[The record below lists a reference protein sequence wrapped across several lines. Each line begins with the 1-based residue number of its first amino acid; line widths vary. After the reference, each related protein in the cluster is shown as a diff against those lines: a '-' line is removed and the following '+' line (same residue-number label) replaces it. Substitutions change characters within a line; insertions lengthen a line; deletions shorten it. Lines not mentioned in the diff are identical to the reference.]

1 MKISR
6 LLVLTA
12 LWLGMISSAK
22 AEVPDGVWT
31 IPDPSGSLEFTSTM
45 PTQSGEAYLY
55 NPAAKMFFASG
66 NEWNTRASL
75 ASFGYDVWFTAAE
88 EEDAPAGTY
97 VFNDMCNH
105 PDRQLGEKT
114 LFTDDGGA
122 TWCDRG
128 TQANWS
134 WSVVIDANG
143 YVRIQN
149 AALIAD
155 KPDYDGKFFGWNG
168 TADNRLYMLDP
179 ASEGAAVDWK
189 FVTAAS
195 YEAFIYSDDYET
207 YQASVNTY
215 FSGVTLGAT
224 LKEAEELGINI
235 EDWLVVY
242 TSTSSTKEE
251 LDAAN
256 TAARAVID
264 AKKALQ
270 KLVDAGK
277 EVNAPTGDA
286 ETVLANPDATAAE
299 LTAAANTLKP
309 FVEARQALKALLDEA
324 KAAGFNETADYD
336 AVYNNQ
342 ASTVSE
348 LQTALAN
355 LQAAFTEWSKN
366 NATWDKPG
374 DMTSKIVNPNFD
386 NASPSGWS
394 GSTPNMTGS
403 GAHGPA
409 NVPEFW
415 NTTFDTYQDI
425 KELPVGVY
433 ALTAQTMWR
442 GSWNDMQ
449 NGVEPASKMYVK
461 AGDLEAVVPFN
472 YAYGPKN
479 TTSMAGNTEWGVGA
493 GEQSY
498 TDEEAGV
505 TYYIPNDPSCF
516 RLYAEAGLYDTKV
529 LFGVFDGEIRI
540 GVRNPA
546 KAGDADNW
554 SCFDTFKLIFYGN
567 GTEACENYIQ
577 EAMKNFSEYIIPE
590 GTLYTAAYL
599 TAYQQA
605 YAGEKHAS
613 SMEEVKAIL
622 GGISTA
628 KADLD
633 KNIELWKE
641 FKAICDKGDAVLVDP
656 KYQRVEDALGDLLDY
671 LMDAED
677 FFDDLELTN
686 EELEAEIA
694 KVQGMI
700 DDIDEKSKTLL
711 QEGDDITH
719 FIKNPG
725 FDEDKDINS
734 GAAEGW
740 TIDAGTG
747 ANITRGPLG
756 QGNKDLMIGALGEMN
771 YCFEAWHRYNWD
783 VWQEITNLPKGIY
796 ELQVQGYVRCEV
808 GGYTKGDDL
817 VAPYTSPVYL
827 YMNNSMSQFP
837 SVYSQSP
844 DEIGQTMVKVEDW
857 YQETVNDMTYPNSMG
872 GAAQCFAWGMYKT
885 QAYGLV
891 AEDGG
896 TFRIGVKMIGNQD
909 WWCIWDS
916 FKLTYHDP
924 TNADLIKPI
933 LQEALAGI
941 DLSKPMGKDIFER
954 ASQVKTDAEAAIAA
968 NDGKK
973 MFESLNAVYD
983 LSAAIIES
991 VALFEKLVAANESLL
1006 EAINN
1011 GVNTDAIRTAT
1022 NLYNTIND
1030 GVEAHSITD
1039 AEAKAYMEQIDILYT
1054 KLALPNNIDEASDTN
1069 PIDVTAA
1076 IKSPSFTNEY
1086 EESSSTGWTNP
1097 GNLGNDDTQKGAG
1110 AIEFWQIAFDMFQ
1123 TIKGLPEGTYELTV
1137 DAWCRVGGND
1147 ENYAEWTADN
1157 NATMALLY
1165 GVSGDSTVYTSYIA
1179 NVMKAGDAMQE
1190 AIGYEGETEFTTGD
1204 ITYYMPGSLVSGK
1217 GLIEMNPGVYTN
1229 SVIVKVGADETLT
1242 IGIKKGQEKSNSWVV
1257 CDDFKLYYLGKNS
1270 AKQPGSDLTGIE
1282 DVNAQSIMVEFFTLD
1297 GRKVTNAQKGIV
1309 IKKITLD
1316 NGATLIQKIRK

>member
-12 LWLGMISSAK
+12 LWLGMTSSVK
-22 AEVPDGVWT
+22 AAELTGVWT
-31 IPDPSGSLEFTSTM
+31 VAEPQGLQFTDVM
-45 PTQSGEAYLY
+45 PTSQSEAYLY
-55 NPAAKMFFASG
+55 NPTAKMFFASG
-66 NEWNTRASL
+66 NEWNTRAGI
-75 ASFGYDVWFTAAE
+75 AEFGYYVYFTESTEA
-88 EEDAPAGTY
+88 DAPEGSYEFWNLCTNPNR
-97 VFNDMCNH
+97 VFTNETN
-105 PDRQLGEKT
+105 
-114 LFTDDGGA
+114 LFTDDGGS
-122 TWCDRG
+122 TWVDHAS
-128 TQANWS
+128 QANYS
-134 WSVVIDANG
+134 WGVTKVGDF
-143 YVRIQN
+143 YRIQN
-149 AALIAD
+149 VSLIAD
-155 KPDYDGKFFGWNG
+155 ISDYEGKYFGWKG
-168 TADNRLYMLDP
+168 DYADMRLYMITP
-179 ASEGAAVDWK
+179 EEGAVDWK
-189 FVTAAS
+189 FVTAES
-195 YEAFIYSDDYET
+195 YQTFIESDDYEA
-207 YQASVNTY
+207 YKASI
-215 FSGVTLGAT
+215 AT
-224 LKEAEELGINI
+224 CASALKLKAAIEAAEL
-235 EDWLVVY
+235 VY
-242 TSTSSTKEE
+242 VDVDAAVALYNTSTS
-251 LDAAN
+251 
-256 TAARAVID
+256 TAAEMD
-264 AKKALQ
+264 A
-270 KLVDAGK
+270 
-277 EVNAPTGDA
+277 
-286 ETVLANPDATAAE
+286 ATAA
-299 LTAAANTLKP
+299 LKEITD
-309 FVEARQALKALLDEA
+309 VKNKLKAAIEA
-324 KAAGFNETADYD
+324 AEEQGFTATDSYKAVLMNK
-336 AVYNNQ
+336 
-342 ASTVSE
+342 ASTKAEVEQAIADLSAAYSE
-348 LQTALAN
+348 WT
-355 LQAAFTEWSKN
+355 KN
-366 NATWDKPG
+366 NATWEKPG
-374 DMTSKIVNPNFD
+374 DLTSKIVNATFD
-386 NASPSGWS
+386 NGNCTTGWS
-394 GSTPNMTGS
+394 GDAFGRGGTVADGAEHYSKNYNTYQKITGLAPGVYSIGVKGFYRAGNYGGDAESHWLANDEASKYAKLYGQVGDNYYEAPIANVMSGAQTENPGGNEVSYVDPTTEETVTVYVPNTMAQGDIYFHTLNQYANKVYVAVDETGELTIGVKKTQQIGGDWSLFDDFSLAFYGS
-403 GAHGPA
+403 GA
-409 NVPEFW
+409 
-415 NTTFDTYQDI
+415 
-425 KELPVGVY
+425 
-433 ALTAQTMWR
+433 
-442 GSWNDMQ
+442 
-449 NGVEPASKMYVK
+449 
-461 AGDLEAVVPFN
+461 
-472 YAYGPKN
+472 
-479 TTSMAGNTEWGVGA
+479 
-493 GEQSY
+493 
-498 TDEEAGV
+498 
-505 TYYIPNDPSCF
+505 
-516 RLYAEAGLYDTKV
+516 
-529 LFGVFDGEIRI
+529 
-540 GVRNPA
+540 
-546 KAGDADNW
+546 DACQGFIN
-554 SCFDTFKLIFYGN
+554 
-567 GTEACENYIQ
+567 
-577 EAMKNFSEYIIPE
+577 EAMKNFSDYEIAE

-605 YAGEKHAS
+605 YQGEKTAS
-613 SMEEVKAIL
+613 TMNEVNAIL
-622 GGISTA
+622 NAISTA
-628 KADLD
+628 KANLD
-633 KNIELWKE
+633 KNIELWKDYQAVLAKA
-641 FKAICDKGDAVLVDP
+641 KAIYENPDYNLVQP
-656 KYQRVEDALGDLLDY
+656 EVGDLYDYCEMDDAQDILDE
-671 LMDAED
+671 LA
-677 FFDDLELTN
+677 LTN

-694 KVQGMI
+694 KVEGWIKVIEDKRKQG
-700 DDIDEKSKTLL
+700 L
-711 QEGDDITH
+711 QEGDDVTR
-719 FIKNPG
+719 FIVNHG

-747 ANITRGPLG
+747 SNITRGPLG
-756 QGNKDLMIGALGEMN
+756 QANKDLMVGALGEMN

-796 ELQVQGYVRCEV
+796 ELQVQGYVRCEMD
-808 GGYTKGDDL
+808 GYTKGDDL

-857 YQETVNDMTYPNSMG
+857 YEETVNDLPYPNSMG

-885 QAYGLV
+885 TAYGLV

-896 TFRIGVKMIGNQD
+896 NFRIGVKMIGNSN

-916 FKLTYHDP
+916 FKLTFHKH
-924 TNADLIKPI
+924 TNAELLKPI
-933 LQEALAGI
+933 LEEALAGI

-968 NDGKK
+968 KDGEK

-991 VALFEKLVAANESLL
+991 VALFEQLVAANESLF
-1006 EAINN
+1006 EAIQN

-1022 NLYNTIND
+1022 NLYNTISS
-1030 GVEAHSITD
+1030 GVDEHSITD
-1039 AEAKAYMEQIDILYT
+1039 AEAKAYMEQIDVLYT

-1086 EESSSTGWTNP
+1086 EESSSAGWTNP

-1137 DAWCRVGGND
+1137 DAWSRIGGND

-1179 NVMKAGDAMQE
+1179 NVMKAGDAMLE

>member
-1 MKISR
+1 MTG
-6 LLVLTA
+6 V
-12 LWLGMISSAK
+12 AK
-22 AEVPDGVWT
+22 AADLTGVWT
-31 IPDPSGSLEFTSTM
+31 VAEPQGLVFTDVV
-45 PTQSGEAYLY
+45 PTTADEAYLY
-55 NPAAKMFFASG
+55 NPAAKMFYASG
-66 NEWNTRASL
+66 NEWNTRAGI
-75 ASFGYDVWFTAAE
+75 AEFGYYVYFTE
-88 EEDAPAGTY
+88 STEEDAPEGSYEIWNLCTNPNR
-97 VFNDMCNH
+97 VFTNETN
-105 PDRQLGEKT
+105 
-114 LFTDDGGA
+114 LFTDDGGS
-122 TWCDRG
+122 TWVDHAS
-128 TQANWS
+128 QANYS
-134 WSVVIDANG
+134 WGVTKVGDF
-143 YVRIQN
+143 YRIQN
-149 AALIAD
+149 VSLIAD
-155 KPDYDGKFFGWNG
+155 ISDYEGKYFGWKG
-168 TADNRLYMLDP
+168 DYADMRLYMITP
-179 ASEGAAVDWK
+179 EEGAVDWK
-189 FVTAAS
+189 FVTAES
-195 YEAFIYSDDYET
+195 YQTFIESDDYEA
-207 YQASVNTY
+207 YKASI
-215 FSGVTLGAT
+215 AT
-224 LKEAEELGINI
+224 CASALNLKAAIEAAEL
-235 EDWLVVY
+235 VY
-242 TSTSSTKEE
+242 VDVDAAVALYNTSTS
-251 LDAAN
+251 
-256 TAARAVID
+256 TAAEMD
-264 AKKALQ
+264 A
-270 KLVDAGK
+270 
-277 EVNAPTGDA
+277 
-286 ETVLANPDATAAE
+286 ATAALKE
-299 LTAAANTLKP
+299 ITDVKNKLKKAIDDAEEQGFTATDSYKAVLMNKASTKAEVEQAIADLAAA
-309 FVEARQALKALLDEA
+309 
-324 KAAGFNETADYD
+324 Y
-336 AVYNNQ
+336 
-342 ASTVSE
+342 SE
-348 LQTALAN
+348 WA
-355 LQAAFTEWSKN
+355 KN
-366 NATWDKPG
+366 NATWEKPG
-374 DMTSKIVNPNFD
+374 DLTSKIVNATFD
-386 NASPSGWS
+386 NGNCTTGWS
-394 GSTPNMTGS
+394 GDAFGRGGTVADGAEHYSKNYNTYQKITGLAPGVYSIGVKGFYRSGNYGGDAESHWLANDEASKYAKLYGQVGDNYYEAPIANVMSGAQTENPGGNEVSYVDPTTEETVTVYVPNTMAQGDIYFHTLNQYANKVYVAVDETGELTIGVKKTQQIGGDWSLFDDFSLAFYGS
-403 GAHGPA
+403 GA
-409 NVPEFW
+409 
-415 NTTFDTYQDI
+415 
-425 KELPVGVY
+425 
-433 ALTAQTMWR
+433 
-442 GSWNDMQ
+442 
-449 NGVEPASKMYVK
+449 
-461 AGDLEAVVPFN
+461 
-472 YAYGPKN
+472 
-479 TTSMAGNTEWGVGA
+479 
-493 GEQSY
+493 
-498 TDEEAGV
+498 
-505 TYYIPNDPSCF
+505 
-516 RLYAEAGLYDTKV
+516 
-529 LFGVFDGEIRI
+529 
-540 GVRNPA
+540 
-546 KAGDADNW
+546 DACQGFIN
-554 SCFDTFKLIFYGN
+554 
-567 GTEACENYIQ
+567 
-577 EAMKNFSEYIIPE
+577 EAMKNYGEYVIPE

-605 YAGEKHAS
+605 YQGEKHAS
-613 SMEEVKAIL
+613 TMDEVNAIL

-628 KADLD
+628 KANLD
-633 KNIELWKE
+633 KNIQLWKD
-641 FKAICDKGDAVLVDP
+641 FQDIITKAKAMLVDP
-656 KYQRVEDALGDLLDY
+656 KYQRVEDELGDLGDY
-671 LMDAED
+671 VMDSED

-694 KVQGMI
+694 KVQAMM
-700 DDIDEKSKTLL
+700 DDIDEKSKNLL

-740 TIDAGTG
+740 TIDSGTG
-747 ANITRGPLG
+747 GNITRGPLG
-756 QGNKDLMIGALGEMN
+756 QGNKDLMVGALGEMN

-896 TFRIGVKMIGNQD
+896 NFRIGVKMIGNQD

-1110 AIEFWQIAFDMFQ
+1110 AIEFWQSAFDMFQ

-1242 IGIKKGQEKSNSWVV
+1242 IGIKKGQEKTNSWVV